1 MSPPHDHVR
10 FDLVADDEGGP
21 GDGGGT
27 AGAGSAG
34 EPTVPGW
41 FSRHVGGPV
50 RARWRATPRRLQIG
64 IVAVTTVAVV
74 GAAAGIAALDARAD
88 AAHAE
93 HMAAMPGGVADLSEP
108 LHETWRVE
116 TDDGVLAVLPDG
128 VVVTRDGADV
138 LGVDAA
144 TGEEVWRHELGALA
158 ECGSRSTGAA
168 VAPSGTLVCV
178 HGAGERTA
186 TVLDATGVVL
196 GERDLGFA
204 NWGREIWD
212 RDAPQ
217 ILPAQDGTI
226 AVLERATHGLAL
238 DPTDPVADLARA
250 RSEGRWQD
258 PTVRVE
264 DALTGEVRG
273 EATLE
278 LRTAADLAGCA
289 TSDGPDGSS
298 TLHVAPTLWVWGGE
312 VHFSVCRE
320 SVALSTDGERSE
332 PVRYPSV
339 DGGFVQPVE
348 GGTRLVDASGDVERT
363 IPGAVVEPTVVDGT
377 TGPRLVLVEEGRL
390 AGLGDGDRLWT
401 ADAEEIDGYLA
412 RADGVAVLLLD
423 DGTVSA
429 VDLGTGDVRW
439 TRDDLS
445 PGDHGGVH
453 GAATDGSIALLT
465 VTGGP
470 LTDLVAVDL
479 DDGRTVWSTTA
490 DARYGSVSVVAGR
503 PVLVDAMGGG
513 FVTTVDGVQVETAD
527 AALVGLAPEVLGV
540 G

>member
-1 MSPPHDHVR
+1 MSPPPDRVR
-10 FDLVADDEGGP
+10 FDLVADDDGGP
-21 GDGGGT
+21 GDGGAT
-27 AGAGSAG
+27 ADAGPDSEHA
-34 EPTVPGW
+34 VPGW
-41 FSRHVGGPV
+41 FGRHVGGPV
-50 RARWRATPRRLQIG
+50 RARWRATPRRLQVG
-64 IVAVTTVAVV
+64 IVGVTTVAVV
-74 GAAAGIAALDARAD
+74 GAAAGIAAFDARAD

-93 HMAAMPGGVADLSEP
+93 HMAAMPGGVADLSAP

-128 VVVTRDGADV
+128 VVATRDGADV
-138 LGVDAA
+138 LGVDGA
-144 TGEEVWRHELGALA
+144 TGDEVWRHELGALA
-158 ECGSRSTGAA
+158 ECGSRTTGAA
-168 VAPSGTLVCV
+168 VTPSETLVCV

-212 RDAPQ
+212 LDAPQ

-238 DPTDPVADLARA
+238 DPTDPVAELARA
-250 RSEGRWQD
+250 RSEGHWQD

-264 DALTGEVRG
+264 DALTGQVRG

-278 LRTAADLAGCA
+278 LRTAEDLAGCA

-312 VHFSVCRE
+312 VHLSVCRE
-320 SVALSTDGERSE
+320 SVALSPDGERSE

-339 DGGFVQPVE
+339 DGGFLQPVE
-348 GGTRLVDASGDVERT
+348 GGTRVVDASGDVERT
-363 IPGAVVEPTVVDGT
+363 IPGAVLETAVVDGT

-390 AGLGDGDRLWT
+390 AGVGDGDRLWT
-401 ADAEEIDGYLA
+401 ADAEEVRVHSYLA
-412 RADGVAVLLLD
+412 RADGVAVLLFD
-423 DGTVSA
+423 DGAVSA

-470 LTDLVAVDL
+470 QTDLVAVDL
-479 DDGRTVWSTTA
+479 DDGRTVWSTTV

-503 PVLVDAMGGG
+503 PVLVDATGSG
-513 FVTTVDGVQVETAD
+513 FVETVDGVQVETAD
-527 AALVGLAPEVLGV
+527 AALVGLSP
-540 G
+540 